1 MSVRWIKATIW
12 IIPTELY
19 SEELNVAFISSVPDL
34 SVDVACPLRPHSAS
48 AVSRAVLLSLEGDVD
63 RASPK
68 CPGRVSI
75 LQQDGWTLRAAAC
88 SVERLSGTLAG
99 RGAACLLLVQICVKR
114 GPAEMFQLCSAAGS
128 LVSAEDKQLSSGHK
142 EPLRRGQVNPVAP
155 AAARRETSERVRPQ
169 RDPSVPVTT
178 HLSVVLRLK
187 TTSRCQVCLLPR
199 LPVNPDCP
207 EGCRLPWRPL

>member
-1 MSVRWIKATIW
+1 MSQ
-12 IIPTELY
+12 
-19 SEELNVAFISSVPDL
+19 S
-34 SVDVACPLRPHSAS
+34 CLRPPAGWLDAAS
-48 AVSRAVLLSLEGDVD
+48 SRLQRG
-63 RASPK
+63 AS
-68 CPGRVSI
+68 
-75 LQQDGWTLRAAAC
+75 QQDAGR
-88 SVERLSGTLAG
+88 TLAG
-99 RGAACLLLVQICVKR
+99 HGAVCLLLVQICVKR

-169 RDPSVPVTT
+169 RDPSVPVMTR
-178 HLSVVLRLK
+178 LSGVLRLM

>member
-1 MSVRWIKATIW
+1 MCTLCK
-12 IIPTELY
+12 
-19 SEELNVAFISSVPDL
+19 
-34 SVDVACPLRPHSAS
+34 HSAS
-48 AVSRAVLLSLEGDVD
+48 AVSRAVLPSLEGDVH

-68 CPGRVSI
+68 RLGRVSV
-75 LQQDGWTLRAAAC
+75 LQQDGWMLRAAAR
-88 SVERLSGTLAG
+88 SAERLSRTLAG

-128 LVSAEDKQLSSGHK
+128 LVSEDKQLSSGHK
-142 EPLRRGQVNPVAP
+142 EPLRRSQVNPVAP

-169 RDPSVPVTT
+169 RDPSVPVMM
-178 HLSVVLRLK
+178 HLSGVLRLM